1 VAEDVIS
8 QPGGAGTAKDAAAR
22 TQQDDRH
29 KPGFEPTQEEKDA
42 VKVWLERVQR
52 AENNPEFKEWV
63 ELLAELRG
71 YVAGTKHDDKTNKKL
86 VRTNMVY
93 ATIAAAIPEI
103 YAKNPDIG
111 VTPTDAVPEA
121 QMGNM
126 KKFAQTAEK
135 VVHKML
141 IEEGRLK
148 RRSKAN
154 IRSAS
159 TTSIGVL
166 KMTYQKEYRGDPLII
181 HRIDDTQD
189 QLAKVE
195 ALIEQLKKEDD
206 PTELARKRDELRA
219 NQKALAAH
227 DEVKIFKGFAVD
239 RLKSED
245 FLLLDEAIVE
255 FDEYVDAR
263 ALGQRTWLT
272 VNQAEQL
279 FQMKME
285 GATRYGRPRSDDKT
299 ANANPENTPAGEMF
313 VCAVEV
319 WDKEN
324 GVVRTVVKG
333 MNRWVREPYAPPHA
347 SQRWYPFFILAFNVI
362 EGRWRPISDVELLKG
377 LQDEYNTTRTNY
389 ADIREKAVPK
399 RIIRKGGGL
408 APEDV
413 KNIID
418 SGNKDWV
425 AVEGLPT
432 TPISNDVM
440 DLPGQKI
447 DPAAYDTTLINRD
460 MDLVAG
466 RSDASRAAMIKPKT
480 ATEAEIMQEAMST
493 RTAERRDTNED
504 LMSEMGEAALE
515 IALQDLTRAEAMQLA
530 GEDCEW
536 PEAPESVESV
546 FRQVVV
552 RVRAGS
558 TGKPNQ
564 AQEREQW
571 GKLLPQISE
580 AMKQVA
586 ELRTQGDYRMADAVV
601 ELLRE
606 TLRRFDEHLD
616 LDAIIPPIERDEN
629 GQPKAQQQAAMELV
643 QLKQQLQQMQEEL
656 AKCQQ
661 DLQKAQAGEQ
671 SKMAQIEADK
681 AINIARE
688 TSKAQEE
695 AQAAARASAERIA
708 QEETARQEAAQ
719 KSAAEQARAG
729 ADQARTHAED
739 AQHQREVCAK
749 LDLDKHTAILKA
761 ATQLLGDQIAAA
773 AAARTKDAA
782 AQDAAEQEAF
792 SEQRMGALIGDLQ
805 KTMDALGKSFDD
817 MLAESKGRT
826 KMIGDHLQALQ

>member
-8 QPGGAGTAKDAAAR
+8 QPGGAGTAKDATSK
-22 TQQDDRH
+22 TQQVDRH
-29 KPGFEPTQEEKDA
+29 QPGFEPPQEEKDA
-42 VKVWLERVQR
+42 VKVWLDRVQR
-52 AENNPEFKEWV
+52 AESNPEFKEWM

-71 YVAGTKHDDKTNKKL
+71 YVAGTAHKDKTNQKL

-103 YAKNPDIG
+103 YAKNPDIA

-141 IEEGRLK
+141 VEEGRLK
-148 RRSKAN
+148 RRCKAN

-181 HRIDDTQD
+181 HRIEDTQD

-219 NQKALAAH
+219 NQKALASR

-245 FLLLDEAIVE
+245 FLLLDESIVE

-399 RIIRKGGGL
+399 RIVRKGGGL
-408 APEDV
+408 SEEDV
-413 KNIID
+413 KNITG

-425 AVEGLPT
+425 AVEGNPT

-440 DLPGQKI
+440 DLPVQKI

-530 GEDCEW
+530 GEECEW

-616 LDAIIPPIERDEN
+616 LDAIIPPVERDEN
-629 GQPKAQQQAAMELV
+629 GKPLAQQQAAMELV
-643 QLKQQLQQMQEEL
+643 QVKQQVQQLQEEL

-661 DLQKAQAGEQ
+661 DLQKAQSGEQ
-671 SKMAQIEADK
+671 VKIREAELRAEEEGRA
-681 AINIARE
+681 AIR
-688 TSKAQEE
+688 KAQEE
-695 AQAAARASAERIA
+695 AIATQRDVQQQEAEAARQSAEKIA
-708 QEETARQEAAQ
+708 QTNA
-719 KSAAEQARAG
+719 
-729 ADQARTHAED
+729 D
-739 AQHQREVCAK
+739 AQRAAIEDERAKRELDAK
-749 LDLDKHTAILKA
+749 VSAEENTALLKA
-761 ATQLLGDQIAAA
+761 ATDIIKTEITAA
-773 AAARTKDAA
+773 AAARAKDAE
-782 AQDAAEQEAF
+782 AQQGAEQRDL
-792 SEQRMGALIGDLQ
+792 SEQRFGQIIGDLKSTMDGLS
-805 KTMDALGKSFDD
+805 KTMAGLTKDSAD
-817 MLAESKGRT
+817 RT
-826 KMIGDHLQALQ
+826 KMIGDHLEALQ